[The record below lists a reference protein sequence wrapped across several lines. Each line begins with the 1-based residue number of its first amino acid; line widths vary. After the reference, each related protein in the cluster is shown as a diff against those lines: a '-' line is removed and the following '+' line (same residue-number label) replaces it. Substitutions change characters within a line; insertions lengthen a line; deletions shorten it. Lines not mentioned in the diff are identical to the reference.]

1 MNYSVKAYRENGVWF
16 FDDDEIEISR
26 EPFVGGMSEIID
38 YILQKKFIRGGHR
51 GIKLE
56 FSDKSFENAE
66 KLKKIE
72 DLPDNWAKY
81 EYEDREGMLCPV
93 ALQYFDRHPQELFIR
108 FTKPP
113 FFMDFKIVD
122 SDFRKP

>member
-1 MNYSVKAYRENGVWF
+1 MIYCVRAYRENGIWF
-16 FDDDEIEISR
+16 FDDEGKGIFK

-66 KLKKIE
+66 KLQKIE

-93 ALQYFDRHPQELFIR
+93 ALQYFQEFPQEIFIK
-108 FTKPP
+108 FTKIP
-113 FFMDFKIVD
+113 FFMDFQIVD
-122 SDFRKP
+122 SDFCKP